1 MQEVGILKEQTE
13 SKKRQ
18 RFMLKT
24 NTNLQITRQSK
35 KMKLTKNA
43 YLIKSLLDFLSQYKT
58 QNIFFFGRD
67 DE

>member
-1 MQEVGILKEQTE
+1 MQETGILKEQTK

-24 NTNLQITRQSK
+24 STNLQIARQSK

-43 YLIKSLLDFLSQYKT
+43 YLTKSLLDFLEQYKS

>member
-1 MQEVGILKEQTE
+1 MQEAGILKEQTS

-24 NTNLQITRQSK
+24 NANLQIARQSK

-43 YLIKSLLDFLSQYKT
+43 YLTKSLLDFLSQYKR
-58 QNIFFFGRD
+58 QNIFFFERD

>member
-1 MQEVGILKEQTE
+1 MQEVEILKEQIS

-24 NTNLQITRQSK
+24 NANLQIARQSK

-43 YLIKSLLDFLSQYKT
+43 YLTKSLLDFLSQYKT

>member
-1 MQEVGILKEQTE
+1 MQETGILKEQTK

-24 NTNLQITRQSK
+24 SANLQITRQSK

-43 YLIKSLLDFLSQYKT
+43 YLTKSLLDFLAV
-58 QNIFFFGRD
+58 
-67 DE
+67 

>member
-1 MQEVGILKEQTE
+1 MQEVGILKEQIK

-24 NTNLQITRQSK
+24 SANLQIARQSK

-43 YLIKSLLDFLSQYKT
+43 YLTKSLLDFLEQYKS

>member
-1 MQEVGILKEQTE
+1 MGILKEQMP

-24 NTNLQITRQSK
+24 NANLQIARQSK

-43 YLIKSLLDFLSQYKT
+43 YLTKSLLDFLSQYKT

>member
-1 MQEVGILKEQTE
+1 MQEVGILKEQTS

-24 NTNLQITRQSK
+24 NANLQIARQSK

-43 YLIKSLLDFLSQYKT
+43 YLTKSLLDFLNQYKT

>member
-1 MQEVGILKEQTE
+1 MQEVEILKEQTG

-24 NTNLQITRQSK
+24 NANLQIARQSK

-43 YLIKSLLDFLSQYKT
+43 YLTKSLLDFLKQYKT
-58 QNIFFFGRD
+58 QNIFFFGCD

>member
-1 MQEVGILKEQTE
+1 MQEVGILKKQTS

-24 NTNLQITRQSK
+24 NANLQIARQSK

-43 YLIKSLLDFLSQYKT
+43 YLTKSLLDFLSQYKT

>member
-1 MQEVGILKEQTE
+1 MQEVGILKEQTK

-24 NTNLQITRQSK
+24 SANLQIARQSK

-43 YLIKSLLDFLSQYKT
+43 YLTKSLLDFLVQYKS

>member
-1 MQEVGILKEQTE
+1 MQEVGILKEQTS

-24 NTNLQITRQSK
+24 SANLQITRQSK

-43 YLIKSLLDFLSQYKT
+43 YLTKSLLDFLSQYKT

>member
-1 MQEVGILKEQTE
+1 MQEAGILKEQTT

-24 NTNLQITRQSK
+24 SANLQIKRQSK
-35 KMKLTKNA
+35 KMKLTQNA
-43 YLIKSLLDFLSQYKT
+43 YLTHSLLEFLDKYKS
-58 QNIFFFGRD
+58 QNIFFYGRD

>member
-1 MQEVGILKEQTE
+1 MQEVGILKEQTV

-43 YLIKSLLDFLSQYKT
+43 YLTKSLLDFLSQYKR
-58 QNIFFFGRD
+58 QNIFFYGRD

>member
-1 MQEVGILKEQTE
+1 MQEVGILKEQTK

-24 NTNLQITRQSK
+24 SANLQIARQSK

-43 YLIKSLLDFLSQYKT
+43 YLTKSLLDFLEQYKS

>member
-1 MQEVGILKEQTE
+1 MQEVGISQEQIK

-24 NTNLQITRQSK
+24 SANLQITRQSK

-43 YLIKSLLDFLSQYKT
+43 YLTKSLLDFLKQYQS
-58 QNIFFFGRD
+58 QNIFFFWRD

>member
-1 MQEVGILKEQTE
+1 MQEVGILKEQTG

-43 YLIKSLLDFLSQYKT
+43 YLTKSLLDFLKQYKT
-58 QNIFFFGRD
+58 QNIFFYGRD